1 MENGRKRERGKK
13 REEGKGRHM
22 GAMSKI
28 QGDAPY
34 NFRRLFP
41 SLKAKGEEKVSLK
54 GAILL
59 SRPQV
64 L

>member
-22 GAMSKI
+22 GAVSEI

-34 NFRRLFP
+34 NFLRLFP
-41 SLKAKGEEKVSLK
+41 SPKARGEEKFH
-54 GAILL
+54 
-59 SRPQV
+59 
-64 L
+64 